1 MNDIETDLLNFIK
14 DKDIDFLSSDKID
27 LNITFEDYQFTLT
40 SQINFIDGEEYELMV
55 NCTLLKNFISL
66 VPLSNEFRE
75 SVAEYFLI
83 RINHEQEYVIYC
95 LRLNNCLRDNN
106 IMYNS

>member
-1 MNDIETDLLNFIK
+1 MNDIEIDLLNFIK
-14 DKDIDFLSSDKID
+14 DKNIDFLSSDKID

-40 SQINFIDGEEYELMV
+40 SQINFIDGKEYELMV

>member
-1 MNDIETDLLNFIK
+1 MNDIEIDLLNFIK

-95 LRLNNCLRDNN
+95 LRLNNCLRDND
-106 IMYNS
+106 ITYNS

>member
-1 MNDIETDLLNFIK
+1 MNDIEIDLLNFIK

-40 SQINFIDGEEYELMV
+40 SQITFIDGEEYELMV
-55 NCTLLKNFISL
+55 DCTLLKNFTSL

>member
-1 MNDIETDLLNFIK
+1 MNDIEIDLLNFIK

-55 NCTLLKNFISL
+55 NCTLLKNFTSL
-66 VPLSNEFRE
+66 VSLSNEFRE

>member
-1 MNDIETDLLNFIK
+1 MNDIEIDLLNFIK

>member
-1 MNDIETDLLNFIK
+1 MNDIEIDLLNFIK

-106 IMYNS
+106 IVYNS

>member
-1 MNDIETDLLNFIK
+1 MNDIEIDLLNFIK

-95 LRLNNCLRDNN
+95 LRLTNCLRDNN

>member
-1 MNDIETDLLNFIK
+1 MNDIEIDLLNFIK

-40 SQINFIDGEEYELMV
+40 SQINFIDGKEYELMV